1 LSEEMSKLNDLF
13 EKWTPAAVPYVKIE
27 QYTKENNIKMGGKY
41 QEEEEVKESWK
52 IKKGI
57 SENSVQLNYNT
68 MNGILSRME
77 VREEKIRKLENH
89 L

>member
-1 LSEEMSKLNDLF
+1 MSKLNDLF

-27 QYTKENNIKMGGKY
+27 QYTKENNIQMVGKY

-52 IKKGI
+52 IKKEGT

-77 VREEKIRKLENH
+77 LREEKIISLENH